1 MISLKS
7 LLSEQTVVLKP
18 IEAAESDFGPGY
30 GSPHVKGNE
39 KYMDILVPINTKVGE
54 IQYGETGPES
64 IEIISI
70 HIDKLHRGKGY
81 GVQAVNELA
90 KTLNLKQIIAL
101 PSASSKPF
109 WRRIGFG
116 PMQGDPR
123 YFIKQFK

>member
-1 MISLKS
+1 MISLKR
-7 LLSEQTVVLKP
+7 LLSEQAVVLKP
-18 IEAAESDFGPGY
+18 IQPEESDFGPGY
-30 GSPHVKGNE
+30 DSSYVKGEE
-39 KYMDILVPINTKVGE
+39 KYMEILVPVNTKVGE

-64 IEIISI
+64 VEIISI
-70 HIDKLHRGKGY
+70 YLNKDHRGKGY
-81 GVQAVNELA
+81 GPQAINALVEM
-90 KTLNLKQIIAL
+90 LNLKQIIAL